1 MSHKHFSLFG
11 LVVGLLVSISLG
23 QSAPQETPPSRLQ
36 ATAPV
41 DAKQAAALESP
52 NPDDY
57 DVIEPDKWRTVKLLI
72 ELSHGG
78 RCEITLLRPLPWI
91 EMTKAKVNGTI
102 ELQMPEMGIAGPA
115 KVVAIEPCPEI
126 KSHAD
131 KIPPGKSARP
141 VIGKFVTTN
150 AKVIDLSIEGLDQ
163 AIGTTASHPFW
174 SLDRKGWVAAG
185 DLKPGEKL
193 RTADGSATVKSITPR
208 PGTETVYNLE
218 VHKDHTFFVSDAKLW
233 VHNNCLKDALARGA
247 RIKNSAEWLE
257 NAVIPNLIKNHGA
270 TREGIRAAIHR
281 IKSAEGLGAAD
292 NLWIDLTGNCYNP
305 FSGDWVGQL
314 IP

>member
-1 MSHKHFSLFG
+1 MRRELLALLLVVAGLFG
-11 LVVGLLVSISLG
+11 GTALAQTPALG
-23 QSAPQETPPSRLQ
+23 ASQKQNDSPAAKTALPS
-36 ATAPV
+36 
-41 DAKQAAALESP
+41 DSP
-52 NPDDY
+52 FPDDY
-57 DVIEPDKWRTVKLLI
+57 DVIEAAKWRSVKLDM

-78 RCEITLLRPLPWI
+78 RCEITLARPLPWL
-91 EMTKAKVNGTI
+91 ELTKAKVGGTI
-102 ELQMPEMGIAGPA
+102 DLQMPEMGVAGPA
-115 KVVAIEPCPEI
+115 KVIAIEPCPEF
-126 KSHAD
+126 S
-131 KIPPGKSARP
+131 PPKPGSRP

-150 AKVIDLSIEGLDQ
+150 AKVIDLSIEGLDKP
-163 AIGTTASHPFW
+163 IGTTASHPFW

-185 DLKPGEKL
+185 DLKQGEKL
-193 RTADGSATVKSITPR
+193 RTQDGSAAVKSVVPR
-208 PGTETVYNLE
+208 PRTETVYNLE

-247 RIKNSAEWLE
+247 RIKNTSAWLE